1 MLIFFKI
8 VENQTAL
15 SYENKYTIQGVLC
28 IPFLQ
33 LLKFWNIKFEVAKVH
48 IQN

>member
-1 MLIFFKI
+1 MLINFKI
-8 VENQTAL
+8 VENQITL
-15 SYENKYTIQGVLC
+15 SYEYTCTIQGLLC

-33 LLKFWNIKFEVAKVH
+33 LLRFWNIKFEVAKVH